1 MKEPVLRTPGAMLR
15 VELNPAHFLSFGYDP
30 QQVVLHNSNL
40 IFTLSKE
47 GTNVATYAKEDA
59 RVSGFVWE
67 ETLERLAGTAY
78 LIDENV
84 GRGHVILFADEPNFR
99 LLWPRLRRL
108 FLNSV
113 FLAPSLR

>member
-1 MKEPVLRTPGAMLR
+1 
-15 VELNPAHFLSFGYDP
+15 
-30 QQVVLHNSNL
+30 
-40 IFTLSKE
+40 
-47 GTNVATYAKEDA
+47 AKEDA